1 MRAIVDGR
9 IRESVTRND
18 RGDWLIEPEAADA
31 EWQAWTAH
39 DRRPQNPA
47 GGRPPR
53 TGTLFPDQAD
63 RGVALSH
70 ARAAAERIQVDAEL
84 KRLDL
89 EARRGN
95 LVDRNVVA
103 RAAFGMA
110 RELSAELEQLPERV
124 TALVRG
130 APTEHEGKVILAQE
144 IANTLQLL
152 SSSKE
157 WAELVLDQDAPA

>member
-9 IRESVTRND
+9 IRDSVSRND
-18 RGDWLIEPEAADA
+18 RGDWLIEPEGADA

-39 DRRPQNPA
+39 DRRPDNPA

-53 TGTLFPDQAD
+53 TGTLFPETAAS
-63 RGVALSH
+63 GVALSH

-84 KRLDL
+84 KRLEL

-110 RELSAELEQLPERV
+110 RELTSELEQLPLRV

-130 APTEHEGKVILAQE
+130 APTEHEGARILAAE
-144 IANTLQLL
+144 IANALAQL
-152 SSSKE
+152 SSSRD
-157 WAELVLDQDAPA
+157 WAELVLGEDPPP